1 MEHAAI
7 VVCGAGVLGLTIAR
21 ELAARGADD
30 ILILEK
36 EPRPG
41 LHASG
46 RNSGV
51 LHAGIYYAPGS
62 ARARTCLEGNR
73 LMRAYCAERGLPLAE
88 CGKVIVAPDPAELP
102 ALEALHRRAL
112 ANGSPAVLIDEKE
125 LAELEPGAVTSG
137 RALHS
142 PLTAVV
148 DPRAV
153 LASIARELTEGGRAR
168 IRYGC
173 RVIGPAGAACGTRT
187 LTTALGPVSYGRL
200 LNCAGAHADTLAHAF
215 GLGRRWAM
223 VPFKGLYRKLRPRRA
238 ALVRGNV
245 YPVPDPRVPFLGV
258 HFTRGVTGEVYIGP
272 TATPALGRE
281 NYGLLRGLDAEAPAV
296 LWRCAQ
302 MLLGN
307 PQFRALAREELRK
320 YLPSRFFAD
329 CARLMRGL
337 SPGDIEPCPKVGIRP
352 QLVDTVTRALVM
364 DFLVET
370 DGPAVHVLNA
380 ISPAFTSSMAFA
392 RMVCDTHFSA

>member
-1 MEHAAI
+1 VAP
-7 VVCGAGVLGLTIAR
+7 
-21 ELAARGADD
+21 
-30 ILILEK
+30 
-36 EPRPG
+36 EPR
-41 LHASG
+41 
-46 RNSGV
+46 R
-51 LHAGIYYAPGS
+51 
-62 ARARTCLEGNR
+62 R
-73 LMRAYCAERGLPLAE
+73 
-88 CGKVIVAPDPAELP
+88 P

-137 RALHS
+137 RALALAAHG
-142 PLTAVV
+142 AVV

-238 ALVRGNV
+238 ALERGNV

-281 NYGLLRGLDAEAPAV
+281 NYGLLRGWTPRPRRSSGAARRCCSATPVPGAGPRGVAQILAQPLLCRLRPAHARPLPRRHRALPQGRHPAPACGH
-296 LWRCAQ
+296 RHPGPGHGFSG
-302 MLLGN
+302 GN
-307 PQFRALAREELRK
+307 RRTP
-320 YLPSRFFAD
+320 
-329 CARLMRGL
+329 
-337 SPGDIEPCPKVGIRP
+337 PC
-352 QLVDTVTRALVM
+352 M
-364 DFLVET
+364 
-370 DGPAVHVLNA
+370 
-380 ISPAFTSSMAFA
+380 
-392 RMVCDTHFSA
+392 C